1 MTITEKEDMN
11 IDSFKEAV
19 KGIDEWYIKELE
31 SQGYEDAR
39 ELVEVFCS

>member
-1 MTITEKEDMN
+1 MN